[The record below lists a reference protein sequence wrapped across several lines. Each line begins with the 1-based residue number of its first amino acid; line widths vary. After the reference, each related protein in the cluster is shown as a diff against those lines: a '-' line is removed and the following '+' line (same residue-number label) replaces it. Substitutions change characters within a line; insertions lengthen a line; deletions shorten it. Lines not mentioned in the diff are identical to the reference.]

1 MSQYLKSMKVSS
13 PGDDFVS
20 LLANLQARPWSPLLN
35 QFVAPNAIMAHSI
48 HQRVHL
54 GFFLASEP
62 TGKALLCLVWA
73 T

>member
-1 MSQYLKSMKVSS
+1 MSQYLKSMLVAS

-20 LLANLQARPWSPLLN
+20 FLINLQARPWSLLLN
-35 QFVAPNAIMAHSI
+35 QFVVPNAIMAHSI

-54 GFFLASEP
+54 GFFLASDP
-62 TGKALLCLVWA
+62 TGKALFCPVWA